1 MKKLEVAKYL
11 RMIES
16 LFEVIL
22 SLTGV
27 LIVYIS
33 LSYFL
38 NYFNLVDTADD
49 MMASML
55 ILPVLYILKDFY
67 KVFDSLTVVAEY
79 DDKTISV
86 TRGILTKVKDTLEF
100 EKADNIE
107 LVTTIAGGWFGY
119 STIRLYAPG
128 GNVEVPFIYNFSFL
142 LEHINFFNQSKD
154 HQP

>member
-1 MKKLEVAKYL
+1 
-11 RMIES
+11 
-16 LFEVIL
+16 
-22 SLTGV
+22 
-27 LIVYIS
+27 
-33 LSYFL
+33 
-38 NYFNLVDTADD
+38 

-67 KVFDSLTVVAEY
+67 KVFESLTVVAVY

-107 LVTTIAGGWFGY
+107 LITTIAGGWFGY
-119 STIRLYAPG
+119 STIRLYSPG
-128 GNVEVPFIYNFSFL
+128 GNVEVPFIYNSSCL
-142 LEHINFFNQSKD
+142 LEHINFFNKNTD

>member
-1 MKKLEVAKYL
+1 MKNLKVAKYF

-16 LFEVIL
+16 FFEVMFI
-22 SLTGV
+22 LTGV

-33 LSYFL
+33 LSYVL
-38 NYFNLVDTADD
+38 NYFELVDKAND

-67 KVFDSLTVVAEY
+67 KVFESLTVVAVY

-107 LVTTIAGGWFGY
+107 LITTIAGGWFGY
-119 STIRLYAPG
+119 STIRLYSPG
-128 GNVEVPFIYNFSFL
+128 GNVEVPFIYNSSCL
-142 LEHINFFNQSKD
+142 LEHINFFNKNTD

>member
-1 MKKLEVAKYL
+1 MKNLEVAKYL

-100 EKADNIE
+100 KKADNIE

-119 STIRLYAPG
+119 ATIRLYSPG
-128 GNVEVPFIYNFSFL
+128 GSVEVPFIYNSSCL
-142 LEHINFFNQSKD
+142 LDHINFFNQSND